1 MTAENEAL
9 TAAEI
14 AHYEAA
20 VGRRMEETATL
31 APETAARYASTLGD
45 DAFTAADA
53 LPLGRQ
59 WAFFLPVVTKSTTGP
74 DGHPLRGG
82 FIPAIRLERRMFA
95 GGSMRRLGE
104 LTLGLETTKTTTIE
118 SVERKGGAQGEL
130 IFVELAMSFAQGGRP
145 VLEERQTIVYLDPG
159 EPVPLPE
166 PVTASA
172 LPTGDIMED
181 FTPNEVDLFR
191 FSAVTFNGHR
201 IHYDHPYAT
210 GVEGYPALVVHGP
223 FIASKLLD
231 LAMRTEGRNAER
243 FAFRAR
249 RPAFVNQPLRFIAD
263 ADGEGYQLRA
273 VRVDGQVAMTA
284 EIGFTAAG

>member
-1 MTAENEAL
+1 MTTGPL
-9 TAAEI
+9 TTDEI

-20 VGRRMEETATL
+20 VGRTMEETATL
-31 APETAARYASTLGD
+31 APEIAARFSSTLGD
-45 DAFTAADA
+45 VHFPTGDGLA
-53 LPLGRQ
+53 LGRQ
-59 WAFFLPVVTKSTTGP
+59 WGFFLPVVTKGTTGP

-95 GGSMRRLGE
+95 GGTMTRVGE
-104 LTLGLETTKTTTIE
+104 VELGLETRKTTTIE
-118 SVERKGGAQGEL
+118 SVERKEGAQGEL
-130 IFVELAMSFAQGGRP
+130 VFVELGMTFAQGGRP
-145 VLEERQTIVYLDPG
+145 VLHERQTIVYLDPG
-159 EPVPLPE
+159 EPVPLPS
-166 PVTASA
+166 PIDPAQ
-172 LPTGDIMED
+172 LPAGDAVED

-223 FIASKLLD
+223 LIAAKLLD
-231 LAMRTEGRNAER
+231 LAMRTKGRNATR

-249 RPAFVNQPLRFIAD
+249 RPAFVDQPIRFVAE
-263 ADGEGYQLRA
+263 ADGEGYKLRA

-284 EIGFTAAG
+284 EVGFDGT

>member
-1 MTAENEAL
+1 MTAATAL
-9 TAAEI
+9 TADEI

-31 APETAARYASTLGD
+31 APEIAARFSSTLGD
-45 DAFTAADA
+45 VHFPTRDTLA
-53 LPLGRQ
+53 LGRQ
-59 WAFFLPVVTKSTTGP
+59 WAFFLPVVTKGTTGA

-95 GGSMRRLGE
+95 GGSMRRLGDVQ
-104 LTLGLETTKTTTIE
+104 LGVETAKTTTIE
-118 SVERKGGAQGEL
+118 SVERKAGAQGEL
-130 IFVELAMSFAQGGRP
+130 IFVEVVMHFLQGGHP
-145 VLEERQTIVYLDPG
+145 VLEERQTIVYLNPG
-159 EPVPLPE
+159 EAVPLPT
-166 PVTASA
+166 PVATPE
-172 LPTGDIMED
+172 LPGGDAVED

-231 LAMRTEGRNAER
+231 LALRTKGRNAER
-243 FAFRAR
+243 FSFRAR

-273 VRVDGQVAMTA
+273 IRADGQVAMTA
-284 EIGFTAAG
+284 EVGFAAA